1 MSMTQLSENAGGGE
15 TETQVSEV
23 ETAVIVDRVDHIA
36 DDVVELTLVAADG
49 AALPPWTPGAH
60 IDLILDP
67 DNVRQYSLCGSPAQ
81 TESYRVSV
89 LLAPDSRGG
98 SRRVHALKQGEEIKI
113 RGPRNHFPLA
123 TAGHYTFIAG
133 GIGITP
139 MLPMIEA
146 AHARGVDWTLHYGG
160 RTRESMAYLDH
171 LQQFGDRVRLVPQDE
186 VGMLDLAAIL
196 GTPAADTLVYCC
208 GPEPLLAAVET
219 ACATWP
225 SGSLHL
231 ERFAAKPRESE
242 GEDGAFDLV
251 LARMGVTVRVAADE
265 SVFDAMRRAGAP
277 VLGSCLEGICG
288 TCETGVLEG
297 EVDHRDSV
305 LDEDEQAENDCL
317 MVCVSRSLSPQL
329 VIDA

>member
-1 MSMTQLSENAGGGE
+1 MTESM

-23 ETAVIVDRVDHIA
+23 ETEVVVESVNHIA
-36 DDVVELTLVAADG
+36 ADVVELSLLAADG

-60 IDLILDP
+60 IDLILDD
-67 DNVRQYSLCGSPAQ
+67 DNVRQYSLCGSPGQ
-81 TESYRVSV
+81 RERYQVSV
-89 LLAPDSRGG
+89 LLSPDSRGG
-98 SRRVHALKQGEEIKI
+98 SRRVHALLKGESIKI

-123 TAGHYTFIAG
+123 TAARYVFIAG

-146 AHARGVDWTLHYGG
+146 AQARGADWTLHYGG
-160 RTRESMAYLDH
+160 RSRESMAYISDLEQYADH
-171 LQQFGDRVRLVPQDE
+171 VNFVPQDE
-186 VGMLDLAAIL
+186 VGMLDLIAIL
-196 GTPAADTLVYCC
+196 GTPATDTLVYCC
-208 GPEPLLAAVET
+208 GPEPLLAAVEG
-219 ACATWP
+219 ACASWP
-225 SGSLHL
+225 PGSLHL

-251 LARMGVTVRVAADE
+251 LARMGVTVRVASDE
-265 SVFDAMRRAGAP
+265 SVFAAMRRVGAP